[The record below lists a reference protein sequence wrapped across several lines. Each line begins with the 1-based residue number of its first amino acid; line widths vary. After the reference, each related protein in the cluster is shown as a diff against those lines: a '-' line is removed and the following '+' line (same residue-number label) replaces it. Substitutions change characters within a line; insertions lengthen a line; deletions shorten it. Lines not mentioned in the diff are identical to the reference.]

1 KGPGDWPVSSMESW
15 ALVVLLQ
22 RTHPACPLCRVPSL
36 RDAIARRSMPPRDKR
51 TEQDTIRQKLSYGGW
66 TGQPKRRKK
75 VPRAVFSSEALMET
89 VGAFAVPAGGCSFGM
104 FGGWVSFPVV
114 KAFVDLFSMSSRSF
128 FCKI

>member
-1 KGPGDWPVSSMESW
+1 MGN
-15 ALVVLLQ
+15 
-22 RTHPACPLCRVPSL
+22 
-36 RDAIARRSMPPRDKR
+36 
-51 TEQDTIRQKLSYGGW
+51 TIRDILSILLMLLY
-66 TGQPKRRKK
+66 
-75 VPRAVFSSEALMET
+75 VFLLSAVFSSEALMET

>member
-1 KGPGDWPVSSMESW
+1 MESW

-75 VPRAVFSSEALMET
+75 SPKSSL
-89 VGAFAVPAGGCSFGM
+89 
-104 FGGWVSFPVV
+104 
-114 KAFVDLFSMSSRSF
+114 LFRSF
-128 FCKI
+128 DGDCGCIRGPSWRLLFWDVWRMGQLSSCKSIC